1 MAVFIGRS
9 VTARDEV
16 SYRGRLI
23 ATTFLSTILCTGYA
37 LAQEN
42 SAQTSEETTVLQQ
55 ITVSAGAGRDNSQE
69 DNKTVAAKRSSG
81 ATKTDTPLVETPRSV
96 SVVTRKE
103 LEQRGAQD
111 IIEAVRYSAGVTT
124 GGYGFDPRFDQ
135 IYIRGFSATTIGDY
149 KDGLRQPYM
158 NYGTFRTDPYSLERV
173 EIIKGPVSVLYGA
186 GTPAGI
192 INKVSKLPTEEKI
205 REVELLY
212 GTQNRAQAAFD
223 FSGPVTEGSDEFLY
237 RVVGLARNGET
248 NFDIGDDRYFLQ
260 PSFTWNPDAATSF
273 TVYGLVQSEETDAN
287 VGAITDPGSG
297 KVLHLRASD
306 PDYDYQKVRQQQI
319 GYKFEHDF
327 GNGLTARQNLRYSHL
342 DLRSRY
348 LGIYGWDETETVAH
362 RGATA
367 IRDEMNVF
375 QVDNQLEAKFDTGP
389 LAHTM
394 LFGLDYTKVNSSFA
408 YGFDFVPNPAYDFD
422 ISNPTYGVSGPTP
435 DYNYMAAEA
444 DLRQTGIYALDQ
456 IELDKWRFT
465 LGGRQTWVEQ
475 NRDTELLLSGDNPK
489 ENVKKDAFS
498 VQAGALYLFDNGIAP
513 FASYATSFEPITNR
527 STSDSILD
535 PTEGEQ
541 FELGVKYQPP
551 GTDILLSAVAYHLV
565 EKNRPTVVNPD
576 LGTYRSLGEV
586 TSKGLELEARAS
598 LMDGL
603 DVIAAY
609 TYNHAEITAGAPTEI
624 GKVPVVTPEHVA
636 TLWANY
642 KFDESTAVSGLS
654 LGAGVRFL
662 SETYTSTANTS
673 KNDAAVYLDASAS
686 YDFGAIDKKYEGV
699 TAAFAVRNIADD
711 RATVCND
718 GYCYLGQG
726 RNITASLKYRW

>member
-1 MAVFIGRS
+1 MAFFIVRS
-9 VTARDEV
+9 VTARDKV

-23 ATTFLSTILCTGYA
+23 ATTFLSTMLCTGYA

-55 ITVSAGAGRDNSQE
+55 VTVSAGAGQENSQE

-81 ATKTDTPLVETPRSV
+81 ATKTDTPLIETPRSI

-103 LEQRGAQD
+103 LEERGAQD

-124 GGYGFDPRFDQ
+124 GAYGFDPRFDQ
-135 IYIRGFSATTIGDY
+135 IYIRGYSTTTIGDY
-149 KDGLRQPYM
+149 KDGLRQPYL

-192 INKVSKLPTEEKI
+192 VNKISKLPTEEKI

-248 NFDIGDDRYFLQ
+248 NFDIADDRYFLQ
-260 PSFTWNPDAATSF
+260 PSFTWNPNAATSF
-273 TVYGLVQSEETDAN
+273 TIYGLVQSDETDTD
-287 VGAITDPGSG
+287 VGAVTDPTSG

-348 LGIYGWDETETVAH
+348 LGIYDWTGTVAH
-362 RGATA
+362 RGASS

-375 QVDNQLEAKFDTGP
+375 QADNQLEAKFDTGP
-389 LAHTM
+389 LAHTA
-394 LFGLDYTKVNSSFA
+394 LFGVDYTKVTSSFG
-408 YGFDFVPNPAYDFD
+408 YGMDFVTNPAYDFD
-422 ISNPTYGVSGPTP
+422 INNPTYGVSGPTP
-435 DYNYMAAEA
+435 DYNVAQSDA
-444 DLRQTGIYALDQ
+444 DLKQTGVYLLDQ
-456 IELDKWRFT
+456 MELDKWRFT
-465 LGGRQTWVEQ
+465 LGGRQTWAEQ
-475 NRDTELLLSGDNPK
+475 TRESVSSSEL
-489 ENVKKDAFS
+489 VKKDAFN

-513 FASYATSFEPITNR
+513 FASYATSFEPVTNR
-527 STSDSILD
+527 SESGDILE
-535 PTEGEQ
+535 PTKGEQ

-565 EKNRPTVVNPD
+565 EKNKPVLVNPVA
-576 LGTYRSLGEV
+576 LTYRSLGEV
-586 TSKGLELEARAS
+586 TSNGLELEARAS
-598 LMDGL
+598 IMDGL

-609 TYNHAEITAGAPTEI
+609 TYNHAEITAGTDVGNAPS
-624 GKVPVVTPEHVA
+624 VTPEHVA

-654 LGAGVRFL
+654 VGAGVRFL
-662 SETYTSTANTS
+662 SETYTDTKNTS

-711 RATVCND
+711 RATVCNE

>member
-1 MAVFIGRS
+1 MAFHQDRGAALRGGFL
-9 VTARDEV
+9 
-16 SYRGRLI
+16 YRKGLI
-23 ATTFLSTILCTGYA
+23 TTTCLSALLCGGHA
-37 LAQEN
+37 FAQE
-42 SAQTSEETTVLQQ
+42 AATETSGDPLVLQQ
-55 ITVSAGAGRDNSQE
+55 VTISGAGQDSSQE

-81 ATKTDTPLVETPRSV
+81 ATKTDTPLIETPRSV

-103 LEQRGAQD
+103 LEERGAQD

-124 GGYGFDPRFDQ
+124 GAYGFDPRFDQ

-205 REVELLY
+205 REIELLY

-237 RVVGLARNGET
+237 RVVGLARNGDT
-248 NFDIGDDRYFLQ
+248 NFDIADDRYFLQ

-287 VGAITDPGSG
+287 VGAVTDSLG
-297 KVLHLRASD
+297 KVHKLRASD
-306 PDYDYQKVRQQQI
+306 PDYDHQKVRQQQI

-348 LGIYGWDETETVAH
+348 LGIYGWDGTVAQ
-362 RGATA
+362 RGASS

-375 QVDNQLEAKFDTGP
+375 QADNQLEAKFDTGP

-394 LFGLDYTKVNSSFA
+394 LFGLDYSKVNSSFG
-408 YGFDFVPNPAYDFD
+408 YGFGPVDPDYNFD

-435 DYNYMAAEA
+435 DYNYSLADA
-444 DLRQTGIYALDQ
+444 DLRQTGVYALDQ
-456 IELDKWRFT
+456 IEMDKWRFT

-475 NRDTELLLSGDNPK
+475 TRSTELLLSGDNPK

-513 FASYATSFEPITNR
+513 FASYATSFEPIPNR
-527 STSDSILD
+527 STALTILE
-535 PTEGEQ
+535 PTKGEQ
-541 FELGVKYQPP
+541 FELGIKYQPP

-565 EKNRPTVVNPD
+565 EKNKPTVVDPV

-598 LMDGL
+598 IMDGL
-603 DVIAAY
+603 DLVAAY
-609 TYNHAEITAGAPTEI
+609 TYNHAKITGGDPDALVNELGNAPA
-624 GKVPVVTPEHVA
+624 VTPEHVA

-699 TAAFAVRNIADD
+699 TAAFAIRNIADE
-711 RATVCND
+711 RPTICND

-726 RNITASLKYRW
+726 RNITASVKYRW